1 MKRWYFIGNL
11 VNYTVIVDLIYFRR
25 LQVRFYDRR
34 MLSSFQGDVEEDSS
48 SSSTKK
54 GGATPV
60 KKFCPHKLVPEPP
73 TTSTTASGKTKPQRP
88 QTHRQKANVTCAV
101 FSDDG
106 SQILASYNDD
116 DIYLFDA
123 LHSDGA
129 DYVKRYQGHRNNRT
143 IKVRSHQGL
152 FVALNGRILI
162 KSQVWPRINLVRQRS
177 ACN

>member
-1 MKRWYFIGNL
+1 M
-11 VNYTVIVDLIYFRR
+11 
-25 LQVRFYDRR
+25 
-34 MLSSFQGDVEEDSS
+34 
-48 SSSTKK
+48 
-54 GGATPV
+54 
-60 KKFCPHKLVPEPP
+60 
-73 TTSTTASGKTKPQRP
+73 
-88 QTHRQKANVTCAV
+88 TCAV

-162 KSQVWPRINLVRQRS
+162 KSQVWPRINLVRQGM
-177 ACN
+177 ACTKQQFTIMISGLNVEKHDVSLYLKFQGNCINITEITAIFMIGKKLNYVIRLFET